1 MKRAWPAVAMQ
12 AGAEGDGCY
21 GDALDNPITTRP
33 ATVLNIFLSIFL
45 VSSRLRHNVE
55 QRRFATFDGG
65 CGTTECRPKVF
76 GISDRPFRM
85 HTHALCDLRE
95 INIGIC
101 DRRAHRSAVH
111 SAVAFVA
118 HLLHVL

>member
-1 MKRAWPAVAMQ
+1 MKRAWPALALP
-12 AGAEGDGCY
+12 AGAEGAGCCA
-21 GDALDNPITTRP
+21 GALATPITTRP

-85 HTHALCDLRE
+85 HNYALCDLHE
-95 INIGIC
+95 INIVI
-101 DRRAHRSAVH
+101 RMRLALRPPAHSPA
-111 SAVAFVA
+111 AFPTI
-118 HLLHVL
+118 